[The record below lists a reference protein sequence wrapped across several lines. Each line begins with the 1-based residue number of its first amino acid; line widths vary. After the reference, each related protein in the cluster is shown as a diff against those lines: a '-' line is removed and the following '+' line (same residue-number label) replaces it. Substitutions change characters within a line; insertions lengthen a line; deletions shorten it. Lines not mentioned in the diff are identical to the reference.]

1 MGSMATKYRGGQ
13 REKRA
18 LTTFIRLTRSVDSVV
33 EHTFQRAP
41 LPEGITLT
49 QFGVLEA
56 LYHLGPLC
64 QSELGKKIL
73 KTKGNISM
81 VVDQLSSAGLVGRR
95 RNREDRRY
103 QEVYLT
109 PEGRDRIASY
119 FPRYARSLADEFSVL
134 SAEEQ
139 ELLGTLCRKLGLQ
152 EE

>member
-1 MGSMATKYRGGQ
+1 MATKYRGGE
-13 REKRA
+13 REERA

-33 EHTFQRAP
+33 ERTFERAP
-41 LPEGITLT
+41 LPEGMSLT

-56 LYHLGPLC
+56 LLHLGPLC

-81 VVDQLSSAGLVGRR
+81 VVDQLTKAGLVGRR
-95 RNREDRRY
+95 RNREDRRF

-109 PEGRDRIASY
+109 PEGREKIASY
-119 FPRYARSLADEFSVL
+119 FPRYARALAEEFAVL

-139 ELLGTLCRKLGLQ
+139 HFLGTLCRKLGLK
-152 EE
+152 EEPT